1 MTRSEPPGRR
11 DITPGDCA
19 KQTPHTSYG
28 AELRRLVTDEL
39 LPSLVET
46 TKPGSRSVLFY
57 LGTDEAGSV
66 SKQIVRTVLWQR
78 PLEKAILPAPQAIRL
93 SSHPAISLSRG
104 GISQYSGAIDSR
116 CSGLRSISLD
126 KGSQPQAANQS

>member
-11 DITPGDCA
+11 HITPGVCA

-78 PLEKAILPAPQAIRL
+78 PLEEAILPAPQAIVKLPSCHFAL
-93 SSHPAISLSRG
+93 SGR
-104 GISQYSGAIDSR
+104 Y
-116 CSGLRSISLD
+116 
-126 KGSQPQAANQS
+126 